1 MKPRPACLPCILHQ
15 TFRVAREVSND
26 DWTQRKVLNDVMK
39 GLGET
44 DWNRSPAEVLSDA
57 IGKAREIFRAA
68 EPFESHRA
76 EVQKELA
83 PLAREVRERV
93 AASDD
98 PFGMAVA
105 AAAAANVVDEL
116 ILRPL
121 DLPAQIWAGIDD
133 GFALGRIDQLR
144 EAVQS
149 SHRILYLLDN
159 AGEALFDAIVIE
171 QLRAA
176 GKKVRVLVRGGGL
189 LHDATADD
197 LVEAGLLA
205 PEPSPDD
212 PDDPPGATSPGTPA
226 TGPDRPAAGPG
237 TPATGPGT
245 PAASPGRPAA
255 GPGAPG
261 SPTGAPLQGDDLIAD
276 PNRLPDVLELPH
288 GVLGA
293 TLPPQNKQVKEAI
306 VEADLVIAKGSA
318 NYETFTAKQAKV
330 PTVVYLLRA
339 KCEPV
344 AQSLGVPVGS
354 LVLLRSAG
362 QPRTGVIK
370 RPVADG
376 ASETSGQT
384 PRVT

>member
-226 TGPDRPAAGPG
+226 
-237 TPATGPGT
+237 
-245 PAASPGRPAA
+245 ASPGRPAA

>member
-15 TFRVAREVSND
+15 TFRVTREASND

-44 DWNRSPAEVLSDA
+44 DWNRSPAEILSDA
-57 IGKAREIFRAA
+57 IGKARETFRVADPFAA
-68 EPFESHRA
+68 RRA

-83 PLAREVRERV
+83 SLAAEVRERV
-93 AASDD
+93 AAADD
-98 PFGMAVA
+98 RFAMAVA

-116 ILRPL
+116 ILRPI
-121 DLPAQIWAGIDD
+121 DIPAGIDD

-144 EAVQS
+144 DAVQS
-149 SHRILYLLDN
+149 AHRILYLIDN
-159 AGEALFDAIVIE
+159 AGEALFDALVIE
-171 QLRAA
+171 QLREA
-176 GKKVRVLVRGGGL
+176 GKKVRIVVRGGGL
-189 LHDATADD
+189 LHDANLDD
-197 LVEAGLLA
+197 LAQAGLLP
-205 PEPSPDD
+205 PEPD
-212 PDDPPGATSPGTPA
+212 PDDP
-226 TGPDRPAAGPG
+226 
-237 TPATGPGT
+237 
-245 PAASPGRPAA
+245 AASPAA
-255 GPGAPG
+255 LSSDDGL
-261 SPTGAPLQGDDLIAD
+261 PLVAD
-276 PNRLPDVLELPH
+276 PNALPEVIALPP
-288 GVLGA
+288 GTLG
-293 TLPPQNKQVKEAI
+293 TPLPPQHKQLKEAI
-306 VEADLVIAKGSA
+306 AEADLVIAKGSA

-376 ASETSGQT
+376 AGDVSGSQ
-384 PRVT
+384 PRLP